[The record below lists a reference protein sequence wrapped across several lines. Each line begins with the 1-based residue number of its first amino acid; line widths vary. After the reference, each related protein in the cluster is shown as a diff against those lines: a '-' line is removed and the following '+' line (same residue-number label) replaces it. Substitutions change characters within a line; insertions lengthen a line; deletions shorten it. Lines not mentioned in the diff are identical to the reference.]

1 MASEETPDMVR
12 GDGLYYY
19 VDNPTE
25 RTRYLCLDTGF
36 KGLVTLSDVQAEFIK
51 ASLISTPA
59 GWHIVVVAH
68 VWYAPDYDRYSE
80 RPVPLAG
87 LSASATSVAAI
98 LDNYNSRAGEFADCG
113 GWVEFCIGGHI
124 HYDHVGKTAGGI
136 PIVCCE
142 TDSRHTRG
150 TYTAT
155 LKTATESAVS
165 GIIADYNADKLTVVR
180 VGRGVSFEVNLST
193 GGKTDI
199 PGEEP
204 TPDAPDTPTEPD
216 TPTTPPTNVLDIVG
230 YETGVRL
237 NSSGTVTAVAD
248 RATTGFINAKTGD
261 TLYFQGVTGT
271 VADAYGCHIAMYD
284 GLQTFISGRS
294 FDIPA
299 GASYAT
305 YHEDG
310 NLKSCKITFDNVE
323 WVRFSFVSIDDT
335 SIITVNEPIE

>member
-1 MASEETPDMVR
+1 MAAEETPDMVR

-36 KGLVTLSDVQAEFIK
+36 EGLATLSDVQAEFIK

-136 PIVCCE
+136 PIICCE

-150 TYTAT
+150 IYTAT

-165 GIIADYNADKLTVVR
+165 GIIADYDADKLTVVR
-180 VGRGVSFEVNLST
+180 VGRGVSFEVQLST

-199 PGEEP
+199 DPGEEP
-204 TPDAPDTPTEPD
+204 TPDVPTEPD
-216 TPTTPPTNVLDIVG
+216 TPTLTNVLNTVG
-230 YETGVRL
+230 YEVGRLSGSTGQF
-237 NSSGTVTAVAD
+237 NAD
-248 RATTGFINAKTGD
+248 YANRYTTGFINAKTGD
-261 TLYFQGVTGT
+261 TLYFKNIVGT
-271 VADAYGCHIAMYD
+271 PADSYGCHIAMYD
-284 GLQTFISGRS
+284 SSKTFISGRS
-294 FDIPA
+294 FTIPA
-299 GASYAT
+299 DVSYAT
-305 YHEDG
+305 WHEDG
-310 NLKSCKITFDNVE
+310 NLKSCKINFENVE
-323 WVRFSFVSIDDT
+323 WVRFTFVSIDDT
-335 SIITVNEPIE
+335 SIITVNQPIE